1 MVERRTPALACRNV
15 DPKTQRSLAYKR
27 LVAYLKRDVLA
38 YSPYYRQLFHEH
50 RLAAAT
56 LASYDA
62 FAASVPFTHKS
73 DLQDRSVDFVLQ
85 PRWLDGSG
93 DERTETISAAY
104 VEIYEVR
111 ARIQAA
117 EAGDVEPPTTHE
129 ERIRREFLRDWQPV
143 LATRT
148 GGSTGISVESSY
160 TYSDLMGPFR
170 RCALFHH
177 NIVTWTPT
185 QRFMS
190 IVPAGE
196 HLGFYGNL
204 LVPILNGQP
213 LRPTYGGKVM
223 STEDQVGLA
232 RRARIQALHGTTSYV
247 ASWLDTAGKMRDDGR
262 IDGLPDLQVI
272 LVLGEALSEGYRHSI
287 KGSLARLGAPDCELA
302 QGMSSTELKSGG
314 FRECSEGTGL
324 HVDPQH
330 FFIEIID
337 PDTKLPVA
345 PGTPGVLVWS
355 HVDWH
360 GTAILRYWS
369 GDVVQGGATFDAC
382 PNCKLVV
389 PRLHPPLRRLESDYL
404 KIRGTRIDL
413 ADLRTV
419 LEKVTGRDAFQFEIS
434 LDAAGVGR
442 HRLLAYVR
450 EDVGA
455 TDERVRQAVMTAF
468 ELRIDK
474 VVRCTKDEMN
484 RKLYGDGG
492 WKPRWLI
499 HDSIQA

>member
-1 MVERRTPALACRNV
+1 MLERRVPALACRNV
-15 DPKTQRSLAYKR
+15 DPSAQRALAYGR
-27 LVAYLKRDVLA
+27 LLAYLKRDVLA
-38 YSPYYRQLFHEH
+38 YSPYYRQLFREH
-50 RLAAAT
+50 RLAEAT
-56 LASYDA
+56 LSSYDA
-62 FAASVPFTHKS
+62 FAASVPFTRKS
-73 DLQDRSVDFVLQ
+73 DLQDRSADFVLQ

-93 DERTETISAAY
+93 DERTETVSGAY
-104 VEIYEVR
+104 VEIYEAR
-111 ARIQAA
+111 AKVQAA
-117 EAGDVEPPTTHE
+117 EAGDVEPPATPE
-129 ERIRREFLRDWQPV
+129 EGVYREFLRDWQPV

-177 NIVTWTPT
+177 NIVSWTPT

-190 IVPAGE
+190 ILPAGE

-223 STEDQVGLA
+223 STENQVTLA
-232 RRARIQALHGTTSYV
+232 RRVRIQALQGTTSYV
-247 ASWLDTAGKMRDDGR
+247 ASWLDTACKMRDDSR

-272 LVLGEALSEGYRHSI
+272 MVSAEALSEGYRHSI
-287 KGSLARLGAPDCELA
+287 KGSLLRLGTPNCELI

-337 PDTKLPVA
+337 PDTKLAVT
-345 PGTPGVLVWS
+345 PGAPGVLVWS

-369 GDVVQGGATFDAC
+369 GDIVEGGATFDAC
-382 PNCKLVV
+382 PKCKLVV

-419 LEKVTGRDAFQFEIS
+419 LEEVTGRDAFQFEVR
-434 LDAAGVGR
+434 LDADGVGR
-442 HRLLAYVR
+442 HQLLAHVR

-455 TDERVRQAVMTAF
+455 TEERIRQAVMTAF
-468 ELRIDK
+468 ELRIDR
-474 VVRCTKDEMN
+474 VVRCTKGEME
-484 RKLYGDGG
+484 RKLYGAGG

-499 HDSIQA
+499 HDSV